1 MSYKWDEIFFVT
13 DQGENRGRENENY
26 FKWIYTGLTR
36 AKNAVNLIHFRP
48 ITPLSKMEY
57 KDGSGD
63 VQRDKNILF
72 KTSPESTIS
81 ETYQMLNSMFALEGI
96 NIRSESKLNY
106 QLKYELENDN
116 GGIARVSLYYNSKG
130 HVKSP
135 NIESSEPKE
144 FGEKVIKVINSG
156 TNITD
161 FTVITDK
168 WRENFYKSLSSYIDK
183 KGYKLRY
190 ISQSSFK
197 DEIKIVK
204 KEMELVLDMHYG
216 KDGFFSSAIRSF
228 YNNDIIWEEIKVIF
242 DEFKGQ

>member
-1 MSYKWDEIFFVT
+1 MANKAPEPPTCNVLIELSQSLSGVT
-13 DQGENRGRENENY
+13 
-26 FKWIYTGLTR
+26 
-36 AKNAVNLIHFRP
+36 P
-48 ITPLSKMEY
+48 IPTL
-57 KDGSGD
+57 
-63 VQRDKNILF
+63 
-72 KTSPESTIS
+72 PE
-81 ETYQMLNSMFALEGI
+81 ESMR
-96 NIRSESKLNY
+96 IRSEPLPVTNKLPVPN
-106 QLKYELENDN
+106 LKYELENDN

-135 NIESSEPKE
+135 KIESSEPKE

-156 TNITD
+156 TYISD

-216 KDGFFSSAIRSF
+216 KDGFFSSAICSF